1 MMAAPYR
8 TCIRSRSWNSRT
20 IAKLIPIGGN
30 PRKGRH
36 SLNLRVMLA
45 SRNQTRSLHS
55 CRKDEVI

>member
-45 SRNQTRSLHS
+45 S
-55 CRKDEVI
+55 